1 MNPVLLTDPAS
12 EQTMPPDAPEGAQ
25 VPPHLAKRLIGGTST
40 LGASICVERGFGF
53 LANIL
58 AARLGGAS
66 TFGAYSLAITA
77 ANNISTYA
85 AAGIGSTAARFS
97 GKYPLGTPGYKTL
110 ARVLVIISLVSAVV
124 ASIGL
129 WLGAAPIA
137 HLLHKESLTG
147 LLRWAVLSAAGII
160 LLECARGFF
169 VGQSRHAA
177 LMLLS
182 LIVGVG
188 MISLIPWAATRHSP
202 IHMIVFQ
209 GLITTSAV
217 IVCISLA
224 RPLGLLDH
232 HSLHPSP
239 IGPMLRE
246 VWTFGFIQLAGFIG
260 SNLAGWWLTTLVA
273 RSDTALVQMSFFAI
287 ASQLR
292 NIVAL
297 APTML
302 TESSYAVMAD
312 REGEDSRTPSHVMAL
327 CTFASTF
334 ASLTL
339 ASIGI
344 VLVPWG
350 LRAIY
355 GRAYDMAGITTAIA
369 LAVAVV
375 HMGSAPA
382 NARLSIVSIRSAGI
396 INTVW
401 AVFVAVAASIVLL
414 AHGSA
419 ARAMMIYLAA
429 HILASILVLS
439 VLAWKD
445 HIPRG
450 VVLVFSFGSCTG
462 IALAAL
468 SVLRARHPESSL
480 SITAIM
486 ATLSVAAL
494 TSLFFLGRKNHWLPA
509 PASLQRMLRSAPS
522 FVSQIFRQA
531 AERST
536 HDAE

>member
-1 MNPVLLTDPAS
+1 MKLALITDPAS
-12 EQTMPPDAPEGAQ
+12 EQTMPPDMPASAQ
-25 VPPHLAKRLIGGTST
+25 VPAHVAKRLIGGTST
-40 LGASICVERGFGF
+40 LGTSICMERGFGF

-97 GKYPLGTPGYKTL
+97 GKYPLGTHGYKTL
-110 ARVLVIISLVSAVV
+110 ARVLAIISLVSAVV

-137 HLLHKESLTG
+137 HLLHKENLTG
-147 LLRWAVLSAAGII
+147 LLRWAALSAAGII

-169 VGQSRHAA
+169 VGQCRHAA

-188 MISLIPWAATRHSP
+188 MISLIPWAATRHNP
-202 IHMIVFQ
+202 IRMIVFQ

-217 IVCISLA
+217 VVCLSLA
-224 RPLGLLDH
+224 RPLGLVDH
-232 HSLHPSP
+232 HSFHPSP

-246 VWTFGFIQLAGFIG
+246 VWAFGFIQLAGFIA
-260 SNLAGWWLTTLVA
+260 SNLAGFWLTTLVA
-273 RSDTALVQMSFFAI
+273 RSDTALIQMSFFAI

-334 ASLTL
+334 GSLLL

-350 LRAIY
+350 LEAIY
-355 GRAYDMAGITTAIA
+355 GRAYESAGIATAIA
-369 LAVAVV
+369 LSVAVV

-382 NARLSIVSIRSAGI
+382 TARLSIVSIRSTGV

-401 AVFVAVAASIVLL
+401 AIFVAVAASIFLL

-419 ARAMMIYLAA
+419 ARAMSIYLVA
-429 HILASILVLS
+429 HILSSILALS
-439 VLAWKD
+439 ILAWKD

-462 IALAAL
+462 IALAVL
-468 SVLRARHPESSL
+468 SVLRDRRPESSL
-480 SITAIM
+480 MITEIM
-486 ATLSVAAL
+486 ATISGAAL
-494 TSLFFLGRKNHWLPA
+494 TSLFFLGRRNHWLPDTA
-509 PASLQRMLRSAPS
+509 ALQRLLRAAPS
-522 FVSQIFRQA
+522 FVYRIFRPAQ
-531 AERST
+531 ERDA
-536 HDAE
+536 HDA

>member
-1 MNPVLLTDPAS
+1 MNPAVLTDSQSDQMIPV
-12 EQTMPPDAPEGAQ
+12 DAPPGAH
-25 VPPHLAKRLIGGTST
+25 VPPHLTKRLIGGTST

-77 ANNISTYA
+77 AGNISTYA

-97 GKYPLGTPGYKTL
+97 GKYPLGGPGYKTL
-110 ARVLVIISLVSAVV
+110 ARVLVIISLVSVVV
-124 ASIGL
+124 ASMGL

-137 HLLHKESLTG
+137 HLLHKDGLTG
-147 LLRWAVLSAAGII
+147 LLRWAAFSAAGLI

-169 VGQSRHAA
+169 VGQGRYAA
-177 LMLLS
+177 LLLLS
-182 LIVGVG
+182 LIVGLG
-188 MISLIPWAATRHSP
+188 MISLIPLAATRHNP

-209 GLITTSAV
+209 GVITTSAV
-217 IVCISLA
+217 VVCLLLA
-224 RPLGLLDH
+224 RPLGLVERQTF
-232 HSLHPSP
+232 SP
-239 IGPMLRE
+239 TPLVPMLRE

-273 RSDTALVQMSFFAI
+273 RSDTALIQMSFFAI

-312 REGEDSRTPSHVMAL
+312 REGEDARTPSHVMAL

-334 ASLTL
+334 GSLLL

-355 GRAYDMAGITTAIA
+355 GPTYEAAGITTAIA

-375 HMGSAPA
+375 HMGCAPA
-382 NARLSIVSIRSAGI
+382 TARLSIVSIRATGL
-396 INTVW
+396 INTTW
-401 AVFVAVAASIVLL
+401 AIFVAIAASMFLL
-414 AHGSA
+414 SRGSA
-419 ARAMMIYLAA
+419 ARAMTIYLAA
-429 HILASILVLS
+429 HIVSSVLVLS

-450 VVLVFSFGSCTG
+450 VIPVFTFGSCTG
-462 IALAAL
+462 IVLAAL
-468 SVLRARHPESSL
+468 SLLRSRHPDHTL
-480 SITAIM
+480 SITLTMTAI
-486 ATLSVAAL
+486 AAAAV
-494 TSLFFLGRKNHWLPA
+494 TNLFFLGRRNQWLPDTA
-509 PASLQRMLRSAPS
+509 ALQRMLRAAPL
-522 FVSQIFRQA
+522 FAAQLFR
-531 AERST
+531 RGGDGSGG
-536 HDAE
+536 DA